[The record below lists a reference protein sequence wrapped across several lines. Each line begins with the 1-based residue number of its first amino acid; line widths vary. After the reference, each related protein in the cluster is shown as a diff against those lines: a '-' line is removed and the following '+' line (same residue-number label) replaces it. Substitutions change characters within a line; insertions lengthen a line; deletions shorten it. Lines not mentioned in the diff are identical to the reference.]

1 MSDTLLNPYFGEFGG
16 MYVPEL
22 LVPVLKELEKAFIEA
37 QQDSEFQQE
46 LFDLL
51 HNYAGRPTAL
61 TLCRNLTQGTK
72 TKLYLK
78 REDLLHG
85 GAHKTNQVLGQILL
99 AKRMGKTRIIAETG
113 AGQHGVATALACA
126 MLNIPC
132 QIYMGAKDVERQSPN
147 VFRMRLM
154 GAKVIP
160 VTKGV
165 ASLKDACCE
174 AMRDWA
180 ENYQNTHYLLGTAA
194 GPHPFPTIVREF
206 QKIIGEETKRQ
217 LLAKE
222 GRLPDA
228 VIAAVG
234 GGSNAIGIFTD
245 FIEEKQVKLIGIEP
259 AGKGISTGQHGAPL
273 RHGRTGIYFGMKAP
287 LMQTPDGQIEESYSI
302 SAGLDFPSV
311 GPQHAHLYSTGRA
324 EYESITDDEA
334 LEAFQAL
341 ARHEGIIPA
350 LESSHALAYAL
361 KLIQQS
367 PEKEQLL
374 VVNLSG
380 RGDKDIFTVDKI
392 LAEKEFSHE
401 PF

>member
-1 MSDTLLNPYFGEFGG
+1 MTTILNPYFGEFGG
-16 MYVPEL
+16 MFVPEI
-22 LVPVLKELEKAFIEA
+22 LVPVLQELEKAFVEA
-37 QQDSEFQQE
+37 KEDPAFQQE
-46 LFDLL
+46 FQDLL
-51 HNYAGRPTAL
+51 KNYAGRPTAL
-61 TLCRNLTQGTK
+61 TCCRNLTKGTN
-72 TKLYLK
+72 TTLYLK

-132 QIYMGAKDVERQSPN
+132 RIYMGAKDVERQSPN
-147 VFRMRLM
+147 VFRMKLM
-154 GAKVIP
+154 GAEVIP
-160 VTKGV
+160 VQRGSC
-165 ASLKDACCE
+165 SLKDACCE

-180 ENYQNTHYLLGTAA
+180 ANYATTHYLLGTAA

-206 QKIIGEETKRQ
+206 QKMIGEETKRQ
-217 LLAKE
+217 ILEKE

-234 GGSNAIGIFTD
+234 GGSNAIGMFAD
-245 FIEEKQVKLIGIEP
+245 FIEEKSVRLIGIEP
-259 AGKGISTGQHGAPL
+259 AGKGIETGEHGAPL
-273 RHGRTGIYFGMKAP
+273 RHGSVGIYFGMRSP
-287 LMQTPDGQIEESYSI
+287 IMQTKDGQIEESYSI

-311 GPQHAHLYSTGRA
+311 GPQHAHLHAIGRA
-324 EYESITDDEA
+324 DYESITDDEA

-341 ARHEGIIPA
+341 AQHEGIIPA

-361 KLIQQS
+361 KLIKQD
-367 PEKEQLL
+367 PTKTQLL

-392 LAEKEFSHE
+392 LTAKGAIK
-401 PF
+401 